1 MHALTFHGKQNL
13 HYETI
18 ADPTIRAATDV
29 ILKTQ
34 CAGICGSD
42 LHVYHER
49 EAGLEHGT
57 VMGHEVVGEIV
68 ALGKSVQHFKIGDLV
83 FSPFTTNCGAC
94 FYCKLGL
101 TARCEQGQLLGWR
114 QDGVGLHGAQA
125 EYVRIPLA
133 DSTLLRVPQEVHAE
147 EALLLGDILSTGYFC
162 AEQAEIKP
170 HGVYA
175 LLGCGPVGMMALL
188 AARELGAQKIFAI
201 DSIAERLQLAE
212 KFGAEPIDLK
222 ENHAVES
229 IRAAT
234 FGRGVDAALEVV
246 GSPSAQRLALELVR
260 PGGIISVVGVHTAPH
275 FAFSPA
281 EAYDKNLTYKVG
293 RCSARH
299 YMERLLALVRQHKY
313 DFRAVISHRFTLAQ
327 GVEGYKIFDQKL
339 EGCTKVV
346 LYAP

>member
-1 MHALTFHGKQNL
+1 MHALTFHGKANV
-13 HYETI
+13 HYESVV
-18 ADPTIRAATDV
+18 DPEIIAATDA
-29 ILKTQ
+29 ILQTY

-57 VMGHEVVGEIV
+57 VMGHEIVGEVV
-68 ALGKSVQHFKIGDLV
+68 ALGKNVQHFKVGDLV
-83 FSPFTTNCGAC
+83 FSPFTTNCGQC

-101 TARCEQGQLLGWR
+101 TARCERGQLLGWR
-114 QDGVGLHGAQA
+114 QNGAGLHGAQA

-133 DSTLLRVPQEVHAE
+133 DATLMRVPEDIHAE
-147 EALLLGDILSTGYFC
+147 EALLLGDILATGYFC
-162 AEQAEIKP
+162 AEQAEIKS
-170 HGVYA
+170 HGAYA
-175 LLGCGPVGMMALL
+175 IIGCGPVGIMALC
-188 AARELGAQKIFAI
+188 AARELGAEKVYAI
-201 DSIAERLQLAE
+201 DSIPERLHLAE
-212 KFGAEPIDLK
+212 KFGALPINLK
-222 ENHAVES
+222 ENNAIEI

-246 GSPSAQRLALELVR
+246 GSPSAQGLAMDLVR

-293 RCSARH
+293 RCPARY
-299 YMERLLALVRQHKY
+299 YMERLLALVRKRKY
-313 DFRAVISHRFTLAQ
+313 DFRAVISHRLPLAH

-346 LYAP
+346 LRP

>member
-1 MHALTFHGKQNL
+1 MHALTFHGKQDL
-13 HYETI
+13 HYETV
-18 ADPTIRAATDV
+18 ADPEIIAPTDV

-68 ALGKSVQHFKIGDLV
+68 ALGKSVQNFKLGDLV
-83 FSPFTTNCGAC
+83 FSPFTTNCGEC
-94 FYCKLGL
+94 FYCTIGL
-101 TARCEQGQLLGWR
+101 TARCEKGQLFGWR
-114 QDGVGLHGAQA
+114 QNGAGLHGAQA

-133 DSTLLRVPQEVHAE
+133 DATLMRVPEEIHIE

-162 AEQAEIKP
+162 AEQAEIKAS
-170 HGVYA
+170 GTYA
-175 LLGCGPVGMMALL
+175 IIGCGPVGLMAVI
-188 AARELGAQKIFAI
+188 AARELGAENIFAI
-201 DSIAERLQLAE
+201 DSIAERLQLAG
-212 KFGAEPIDLK
+212 KFGAQPINLK
-222 ENHAVES
+222 ENNVVET

-246 GSPSAQRLALELVR
+246 GSPSAQRLALDIVR
-260 PGGIISVVGVHTAPH
+260 PGGIVSVVGVHTAPH

-293 RCSARH
+293 RCSARY
-299 YMERLLALVRQHKY
+299 YMERLLTIVRQRKY
-313 DFRAVISHRFTLAQ
+313 DYRAVISHRLPLAH
-327 GVEGYKIFDQKL
+327 GVEGYRIFDRKL
-339 EGCTKVV
+339 EGCTKAV
-346 LYAP
+346 LMC

>member
-13 HYETI
+13 RYETV
-18 ADPTIRAATDV
+18 ADPQILAPTDV

-49 EAGLEHGT
+49 ETGLEHGT

-68 ALGKSVQHFKIGDLV
+68 SLGKSVRHFKIGELV
-83 FSPFTTNCGAC
+83 FSPFTTNCGEC
-94 FYCKLGL
+94 FYCKIGL

-114 QDGVGLHGAQA
+114 QNGTGLHGAQA

-133 DSTLLRVPQEVHAE
+133 DTTLLHVPEEIHAE
-147 EALLLGDILSTGYFC
+147 EALLLGDILATGYFC

-170 HGVYA
+170 RGAYA
-175 LLGCGPVGMMALL
+175 IIGCGPVGIMALF
-188 AARELGAQKIFAI
+188 AARELGAEKIFAI
-201 DSIAERLQLAE
+201 DSIAERLQLAA
-212 KFGAEPIDLK
+212 KFGAEPLHLE
-222 ENHAVES
+222 ENNVVEI

-234 FGRGVDAALEVV
+234 SGRGVAAALEVA
-246 GSPSAQRLALELVR
+246 GSPAAQRLAMDLVR
-260 PGGIISVVGVHTAPH
+260 PGGIISVVGVHTTPH
-275 FAFSPA
+275 FAFSPS

-293 RCSARH
+293 RCPARY
-299 YMERLLALVRQHKY
+299 YMQRLLTLVRQHKY
-313 DFRAVISHRFTLAQ
+313 DYRAVISHRMPLAR
-327 GVEGYKIFDQKL
+327 GVEGYRIFDQKL

-346 LYAP
+346 LEPA

>member
-1 MHALTFHGKQNL
+1 MHALTFHGKANV
-13 HYETI
+13 HHETV
-18 ADPTIRAATDV
+18 ADPEILAPTDV

-68 ALGKSVQHFKIGDLV
+68 ALGKSVEKFKLGELV
-83 FSPFTTNCGAC
+83 FAPFTTNCGEC
-94 FYCKLGL
+94 FYCKIGL
-101 TARCEQGQLLGWR
+101 TARCEKGQLLGWR
-114 QDGVGLHGAQA
+114 QNGSGLHGAQA

-133 DSTLLRVPQEVHAE
+133 DATLMRVPEEIHAE
-147 EALLLGDILSTGYFC
+147 EALLLGDILSTGYYC

-170 HGVYA
+170 RGTYA
-175 LLGCGPVGMMALL
+175 IIGCGPVGIMALF
-188 AARELGAQKIFAI
+188 AACELGAEKIFAI
-201 DSIAERLQLAE
+201 DSIAERLQLAQ
-212 KFGAEPIDLK
+212 KFGALPLHLK
-222 ENHAVES
+222 ENNVVEI

-234 FGRGVDAALEVV
+234 SGRGVDAALEVV
-246 GSPSAQRLALELVR
+246 GSPSAQRLALDVVR
-260 PGGIISVVGVHTAPH
+260 RGGIVSVVGVHTAPH

-293 RCSARH
+293 RCSARY
-299 YMERLLALVRQHKY
+299 YMERLHGLVRQRKY
-313 DFRAVISHRFTLAQ
+313 DYRAVISHRLPLAE
-327 GVEGYKIFDQKL
+327 GVEAYKIFDRKL

-346 LYAP
+346 LTP